1 MGNVIEKDL
10 AEKKILLERLK
21 GSRKEKALKVQMN
34 KQQYTTT
41 WISKGCTRLHLTRTD
56 RTDDTRS

>member
-41 WISKGCTRLHLTRTD
+41 WISKGCTRLHLTRTG
-56 RTDDTRS
+56 